1 MVALH
6 NGRTDSLEVS
16 PNLWAGIGLVRGG
29 AGTALVGSHEE
40 VAERIAEYHDLGI
53 DEFILSG
60 YPHLEEAYEVGEG
73 VIPVLRRRGLMP
85 TEIHAREA
93 LEADQRVDGSN
104 CWALRSRS
112 CAGGRMTVTSIAP
125 RLIASDEEAI
135 RAARQFAELIAQD
148 VIERD
153 RAGSLP
159 VTELA
164 ELDASGLLAITVAAL
179 PWRRRCVNGTLAEV
193 IRTIASVDPAI
204 AQAPQGHFLM
214 VDVLAVFGTE
224 DQRQMLFGEVLA
236 GGRLGNALA
245 ERGGRDA
252 QDLRTRLRAGRR
264 LDGRKYYCTG
274 ALTSRWIGVSALD
287 DRDQLVLAFVPR
299 DTPGVPLD
307 EDWNVMGQRA
317 TVSGS
322 ATFVDVEVDPEL
334 VVPYYQVFEEPQQL
348 GARAQLVHAAI
359 QVGIAGGA
367 LRDARDFVRTR
378 ARPFFEAARAGWAA
392 TAGEDPYTIGRY
404 GRLATRVRAAETLL
418 AAAAAT
424 QQEIGRRPRDRQPR
438 RAVRSRSRRPRHS
451 RSEVAVEVASDL
463 FALTGASAADERYDL
478 SRHWRNARTHA
489 SHDPVDWKYHHVGN
503 FLLNDALPPNHA
515 QL

>member
-1 MVALH
+1 
-6 NGRTDSLEVS
+6 
-16 PNLWAGIGLVRGG
+16 
-29 AGTALVGSHEE
+29 
-40 VAERIAEYHDLGI
+40 
-53 DEFILSG
+53 
-60 YPHLEEAYEVGEG
+60 
-73 VIPVLRRRGLMP
+73 
-85 TEIHAREA
+85 
-93 LEADQRVDGSN
+93 
-104 CWALRSRS
+104 
-112 CAGGRMTVTSIAP
+112 MTVTTFAP
-125 RLIASDEEAI
+125 RLVASDEEAI
-135 RAARQFAELIAQD
+135 RAARRFADLIAQN

-164 ELDASGLLAITVAAL
+164 AFDLSGLMAITVPRQYGGADAS
-179 PWRRRCVNGTLAEV
+179 VVTLVEV
-193 IRTIASVDPAI
+193 ISTIASVDPAI

-214 VDVLAVFGTE
+214 VDVLAIFGTE
-224 DQRQMLFGEVLA
+224 DQRRSLFGEVLA

-252 QDLRTRLRAGRR
+252 QDLRTRLRDSRR

-274 ALTSRWIGVSALD
+274 ALTSRWLGVSALD
-287 DRDQLVLAFVPR
+287 DVDQLVRAFVPR
-299 DTPGVPLD
+299 DAPGVSLD

-322 ATFVDVEVDPEL
+322 ATFVDAEVDPEL
-334 VVPYYQVFEEPQQL
+334 VVPYHQAFEGPQQL

-359 QVGIAGGA
+359 QVGIARGA
-367 LRDARDFVRTR
+367 LRDAREFVRTR

-418 AAAAAT
+418 ADAAAT
-424 QQEIGRRPRDRQPR
+424 QQEIGRQPADEHAAAR
-438 RAVRSRSRRPRHS
+438 GSLAVAQAKAFA
-451 RSEVAVEVASDL
+451 SEVAVEVASDL
-463 FALTGASAADERYDL
+463 FALSGASAADERYDL

-503 FLLNDALPPNHA
+503 FHLNDALPPNHA